1 MFNCIKYSY
10 KSGDAGKRTIH
21 IRDNVIAYR
30 GSWTSNKID
39 ISKIRGIAYG
49 PRTITFNMV
58 KECIPWLIVSI
69 ITEDRTYDF
78 EFKTLHNL
86 KRFISAM
93 HLVNSKRENVMVI
106 PQLEHIDMDNLW
118 MRFNHNATILK
129 IFKNPKWSNWL
140 NNRSRKYRIV
150 RSRNKTV
157 MHDHDDTCCSVC
169 LDEYSNDEFVCQLI
183 CGHAF
188 HIECIAEWFKT
199 SFTCPLC
206 RVSIS

>member
-1 MFNCIKYSY
+1 MFKCIKYSY
-10 KSGDAGKRTIH
+10 KTGDTAKRTID
-21 IRDNVIAYR
+21 IKDNVIAYR
-30 GSWTSNKID
+30 GTWTSNAVD
-39 ISKIRGIAYG
+39 INEIRGIAYG

-69 ITEDRTYDF
+69 ITADRTYDF
-78 EFKTLHNL
+78 EFKTLHSL

-93 HLVNSKRENVMVI
+93 HLVNRNRNHNMVI

-118 MRFNHNATILK
+118 MRFNHNANILK
-129 IFKNPKWSNWL
+129 MFQNPKWSSWL
-140 NNRSRKYRIV
+140 NNRNRKYRIV
-150 RSRNKTV
+150 RSKNMTTS
-157 MHDHDDTCCSVC
+157 HNDHDTSCSIC
-169 LDEYSNDEFVCQLI
+169 LDECQDNDFVCQLI

-188 HIECIAEWFKT
+188 HIECISEWFKT

>member
-106 PQLEHIDMDNLW
+106 PQLEHIDMD
-118 MRFNHNATILK
+118 
-129 IFKNPKWSNWL
+129 KWH
-140 NNRSRKYRIV
+140 K
-150 RSRNKTV
+150 
-157 MHDHDDTCCSVC
+157 DHWR
-169 LDEYSNDEFVCQLI
+169 Y
-183 CGHAF
+183 
-188 HIECIAEWFKT
+188 
-199 SFTCPLC
+199 
-206 RVSIS
+206 